1 MDLAIEL
8 EALEAVFEAVSVSGL
23 SVNVPIYPSTAE
35 DLSRRYVE
43 ATLCFK
49 TSDDYPSS
57 PPEVTLAASRGLGDQ
72 RQKELID
79 LLKLEANMLNGECM
93 LGHLCEVI
101 DLIGHHQPGSFRE
114 FQIHQMR

>member
-23 SVNVPIYPSTAE
+23 YVNVPIYPSTAE
-35 DLSRRYVE
+35 DVSRRYVE
-43 ATLCFK
+43 TTLCFR

-72 RQKELID
+72 RQKELVD
-79 LLKLEANMLNGECM
+79 LLKLEANMLRGEFM

-101 DLIGHHQPGSFRE
+101 D
-114 FQIHQMR
+114 